1 MGSAFMKIRHF
12 IRLMGDLVAYSVVN
26 RVTWLIPLLLILVV
40 AALVITAGNVAAPFV
55 YTIF

>member
-1 MGSAFMKIRHF
+1 MHIRHF
-12 IRLMGDLVAYSVVN
+12 VRLMSDLVAYSVVN

-40 AALVITAGNVAAPFV
+40 AAVLITVGNVAAPFV

>member
-1 MGSAFMKIRHF
+1 MRIRHF
-12 IRLMGDLVAYSVVN
+12 IRLMGDVVAYSVVN

-40 AALVITAGNVAAPFV
+40 AALFIAAGNVAAPFV